1 MDAFRP
7 NNDHERGTC
16 NLQFSK
22 VPGYSQVMKIGQYSK
37 RDRGRCADIGPACE
51 SPPPL
56 DPVTSPGV
64 YCTAHLKEPMKRH
77 LAAIFPAASAL
88 MFVSCSIFAPRA
100 DFVEYGTFDR
110 ALQVVTPSP
119 ALQGRFNR
127 DLPGVPA
134 TIAKDTLV
142 LKGFITRNREFLD
155 SVMLPA
161 LQPRLADLKRMPQD
175 EMISDLALFTHEMYR
190 SWFGPG
196 FYRWGGDI
204 LDLDD
209 PQEEGNRARSL
220 FGLDCSGFASAPYE
234 IAVYTGLLVP
244 GDSAALF
251 SSAGFALY
259 ARAHG
264 MEDLGG
270 RRKTSNRFRVD
281 THDLLRLGR
290 EVLRV
295 PKGGSPDNAQLALLR
310 SGDVVGRTGH
320 VGIIVL
326 IEGEPYYLESG
337 GSVLPRNGNYPHK
350 AGPALAIFARGGEL
364 TVRRALP

>member
-1 MDAFRP
+1 
-7 NNDHERGTC
+7 
-16 NLQFSK
+16 
-22 VPGYSQVMKIGQYSK
+22 
-37 RDRGRCADIGPACE
+37 
-51 SPPPL
+51 
-56 DPVTSPGV
+56 
-64 YCTAHLKEPMKRH
+64 MKRLLH
-77 LAAIFPAASAL
+77 PILAVIVALTFP
-88 MFVSCSIFAPRA
+88 SCSIFAPQV
-100 DFVEYGTFDR
+100 DFVEYGSFDR
-110 ALQVVTPSP
+110 AIEVVSPSP
-119 ALQGRFNR
+119 GLQSRFNR
-127 DLPGVPA
+127 DLPGVAA
-134 TIAKDTLV
+134 TVTKDTLV
-142 LKGFITRNREFLD
+142 LRGFVTRNREFLD

-161 LQPRLADLKRMPQD
+161 LRPRLEELKRMPVN
-175 EMISDLALFTHEMYR
+175 ELIGDLTLFTHETYR

-196 FYRWGGDI
+196 FYRWGGDM

-234 IAVYTGLLVP
+234 IAVYAGLLAP
-244 GDSAALF
+244 DDSAALF

-281 THDLLRLGR
+281 THDLLRLGQ

-295 PKGGSPDNAQLALLR
+295 PKGGSPDKAQLALLR
-310 SGDVVGRTGH
+310 SGDIVGRTGH
-320 VGIIVL
+320 VGIIVQ

-337 GSVLPRNGNYPHK
+337 GSVLPRNGNFPHK
-350 AGPALAIFARGGEL
+350 AGPALTIFARGGEL

>member
-1 MDAFRP
+1 
-7 NNDHERGTC
+7 
-16 NLQFSK
+16 
-22 VPGYSQVMKIGQYSK
+22 
-37 RDRGRCADIGPACE
+37 
-51 SPPPL
+51 
-56 DPVTSPGV
+56 
-64 YCTAHLKEPMKRH
+64 MKR
-77 LAAIFPAASAL
+77 LFPAILVVTLAL
-88 MFVSCSIFAPRA
+88 THPSCSIFAPQV
-100 DFVEYGTFDR
+100 DFVEYGSFDR
-110 ALQVVTPSP
+110 AIEIVPPSP
-119 ALQGRFNR
+119 GLQSRFNR
-127 DLPGVPA
+127 DLPGVAA
-134 TIAKDTLV
+134 TVTKDTLV
-142 LKGFITRNREFLD
+142 LKGFVSRNREFLD

-161 LQPRLADLKRMPQD
+161 LRPKIEELRRMPVN
-175 EMISDLALFTHEMYR
+175 ELIGDLTLFTHEMYR

-196 FYRWGGDI
+196 FYRWGGDM

-220 FGLDCSGFASAPYE
+220 FGLDCSGFVSAPYE
-234 IAVYTGLLVP
+234 IAVYAGLLAP
-244 GDSAALF
+244 ADSAALF

-270 RRKTSNRFRVD
+270 RRRTSNRFRVD

-295 PKGGSPDNAQLALLR
+295 PKGGSPDKAQLALLR

>member
-1 MDAFRP
+1 
-7 NNDHERGTC
+7 
-16 NLQFSK
+16 
-22 VPGYSQVMKIGQYSK
+22 
-37 RDRGRCADIGPACE
+37 
-51 SPPPL
+51 
-56 DPVTSPGV
+56 
-64 YCTAHLKEPMKRH
+64 MKRLLDSI
-77 LAAIFPAASAL
+77 LATAL
-88 MFVSCSIFAPRA
+88 ALTFVSCSIFAPRA
-100 DFVEYGTFDR
+100 DFVEYGSFER
-110 ALQVVTPSP
+110 AIEVVTPSP
-119 ALQGRFNR
+119 VLQSRFNR
-127 DLPGVPA
+127 DLPGVAA
-134 TIAKDTLV
+134 TVTKDTMV
-142 LKGFITRNREFLD
+142 LKGFVTRNREFLD

-161 LQPRLADLKRMPQD
+161 LRPRLVGLKQLPVN
-175 EMISDLALFTHEMYR
+175 EMIGDLTLFTHEMYR

-209 PQEEGNRARSL
+209 PQEEGNRARAL
-220 FGLDCSGFASAPYE
+220 FGLDCSGFVSAPYE
-234 IAVYTGLLVP
+234 IAVYTGLLTP

-259 ARAHG
+259 ARAHE

-326 IEGEPYYLESG
+326 IGGEPYYLESG

-350 AGPALAIFARGGEL
+350 AGPALTSFARGGEL